1 MTRGLEH
8 LSDEQRRWEL
18 GLFSLEK
25 TEREISLIHT
35 STSKAGAKR
44 LVPDSIQ

>member
-35 STSKAGAKR
+35 STSKAGVKR
-44 LVPDSIQ
+44 LVPDSVQ